1 MTACRNWQDL
11 PFREIWVVDSEY
23 YPGAGKANG
32 GRDGDAIT
40 PLCVVAREMRS
51 GRVVRLWQDECG
63 PFPPYR
69 LDADALIISFFGTAE
84 FGTHIALGW
93 GKPVCALDAYVE
105 FRHFVNDGR
114 VKSGDREK
122 GFYSIGGALRY
133 FCEDEIDV
141 VHKKDMRARI
151 VEGPPFTHQERRDIL
166 DCCEDD
172 VNALERLVPHII
184 PTIRSLEHAMFRAEF
199 VGVTAGQEHRGVPL
213 DLSLLDRTRHSWDGM
228 RLDLVTEL
236 DGPFGIYE
244 IVDGK
249 PHWRRDRFVD
259 YVRRN
264 HMTWLTYP
272 DGSLDERDQAFRE
285 MEGKYPHIAPLRE
298 LRYSLSKMRLNDLQV
313 GNDGRNR
320 TILGPYGTKTGRNA
334 PSNSKYIFGPAKWIR
349 FFIMPPPGRVLIHR
363 DFCQQEPRIAAVQSG
378 DMALLEAC
386 ESGDVYL
393 GIAGQ
398 LGFLSESMSP
408 PERKAVRTLF
418 KTVVLGIQYAMG
430 AHTLAERT
438 GISVSE
444 AGEILARLRARFRVF
459 GDYARSVVEH
469 AGLFL
474 EVSTPYGW
482 VMQCPSGINSRT
494 VRNFPIQSAGA
505 EVLHVACILAE
516 RRGIEVVAPVHDAI
530 MAEASIDQAEDVS
543 AALDRC
549 MRDASAIVLR
559 GYELPTDVQ
568 LIGAGQEHQRYYDDR
583 GEAMWNTVMKLVNK
597 LEQERSAG

>member
-1 MTACRNWQDL
+1 MTACPNWQAL

-40 PLCVVAREMRS
+40 PLCVVAHEMRS
-51 GRVVRLWQDECG
+51 GRVVRLWQDELG

-69 LDADALIISFFGTAE
+69 LDADALIISYFGTAE
-84 FGTHIALGW
+84 FGFHIAQGW

-114 VKSGDREK
+114 IKSGDREK
-122 GFYSIGGALRY
+122 GFYGLDGALRY

-141 VHKKDMRARI
+141 AHKKDMRARI
-151 VEGPPFTHQERRDIL
+151 VEGPPFTHQERLDIL
-166 DCCEDD
+166 DYCEDD
-172 VNALERLVPHII
+172 VRALERLVPHII

-199 VGVTAGQEHRGVPL
+199 GGATAEQEHRGVPL
-213 DLSLLDRTRHSWDGM
+213 DLPLLDRIRHGWDGM

-259 YVRRN
+259 YVHRN

-272 DGSLDERDQAFRE
+272 DGSLDERDQTFRE
-285 MEGKYPHIAPLRE
+285 MAEKYPHIEPLRE
-298 LRYSLSKMRLNDLQV
+298 LRYSLSKLRLNDLQV

-334 PSNSKYIFGPAKWIR
+334 PSNSRYVFGPAKWIR
-349 FFIMPPPGRVLIHR
+349 FLIKPPPGRVLVHR

-378 DMALLEAC
+378 DMTLLEAC

-393 GIAGQ
+393 GIANQ
-398 LGFLSESMSP
+398 LGFLSESMSA

-430 AHTLAERT
+430 AHTLAQRT
-438 GISVSE
+438 GISLSE

-459 GDYARSVVEH
+459 EDYARSVVER
-469 AGLFL
+469 AGLLL

-482 VMQCPSGINSRT
+482 YMQCPSGINSRT
-494 VRNFPIQSAGA
+494 VRNFPIQSSGA

-530 MAEASIDQAEDVS
+530 MAEAPIGRAEEVS

-568 LIGAGQEHQRYYDDR
+568 LIGAGYEHERYYDDR
-583 GEAMWNTVMKLVNK
+583 GEAMWNTVTRLVNK
-597 LEQERSAG
+597 LERERSAG